1 VSAGGSLEGP
11 VPWLHGYQS
20 KGARP
25 GAWLGPDLGNVIEVA
40 AQAGYDALVVV
51 PIGFAID
58 HMETLWDL
66 DIAAAEQADGLGLRF
81 IRTAVPNNDDS
92 FVEALCWAVEPLL

>member
-1 VSAGGSLEGP
+1 M
-11 VPWLHGYQS
+11 
-20 KGARP
+20 
-25 GAWLGPDLGNVIEVA
+25 EVA
-40 AQAGYDALVVV
+40 ARAGYDALVVV

-81 IRTAVPNNDDS
+81 VRTVVPNTDDS

>member
-1 VSAGGSLEGP
+1 
-11 VPWLHGYQS
+11 
-20 KGARP
+20 
-25 GAWLGPDLGNVIEVA
+25 
-40 AQAGYDALVVV
+40 VV

-81 IRTAVPNNDDS
+81 MRTAVPNNDDS
-92 FVEALCWAVEPLL
+92 FVQALCWAVEPLL